1 MRPIVCATRGGQAS
15 RRTQEQAIALA
26 KERNTK
32 LIFLCVTDPSFSE
45 PADDALA
52 EALADE
58 LRRLAKSLIYIAQ
71 ARAREQGVE
80 AEAVVQCG
88 SVCQSIED
96 FLKEVDA
103 QTLIIGSSQGDV
115 PLRPFGVDEMGGF
128 IDTVKGKE
136 DLEVIVVS

>member
-71 ARAREQGVE
+71 ARAREQGIE

-96 FLKEVDA
+96 FLEEVDA
-103 QTLIIGSSQGDV
+103 QTLIIGSPQGDV
-115 PLRPFGVDEMGGF
+115 PLRPFGADEMGGF

>member
-71 ARAREQGVE
+71 ARAREQGIE

-96 FLKEVDA
+96 FLEEVDA
-103 QTLIIGSSQGDV
+103 QTLIIGSPQGDV
-115 PLRPFGVDEMGGF
+115 SLRPFGADEMGGF

>member
-26 KERNTK
+26 KDRDAK
-32 LIFLCVTDPSFSE
+32 LIFLCVTDPTFDE

-52 EALADE
+52 AALADE
-58 LRRLAKSLIYIAQ
+58 LRRLGKSLIYIAQ

-88 SVCQSIED
+88 AVCQSIED
-96 FLKEVDA
+96 FLDEVNA
-103 QTLIIGSSQGDV
+103 QTLVIGSPQGDV
-115 PLRPFGVDEMGGF
+115 PLRPFGTGEIGSF
-128 IDTVKGKE
+128 IDVIKE
-136 DLEVIVVS
+136 KDDLEVVVVS

>member
-15 RRTQEQAIALA
+15 RRTQERAIALA
-26 KERNTK
+26 KERNAK

-52 EALADE
+52 AALADE
-58 LRRLAKSLIYIAQ
+58 LRRLGKSLIYIAQ

-96 FLKEVDA
+96 FLDEVNA
-103 QTLIIGSSQGDV
+103 QALVIGSPQGDI
-115 PLRPFGVDEMGGF
+115 PLRPFGADKMDGF
-128 IDTVKGKE
+128 IDSIKE
-136 DLEVIVVS
+136 KDDLEVVVVS